1 MDGLSTLPGFGRAR
15 MTFGGRPVDAPTT
28 FGVVNPAT
36 GIEFTSVP
44 DCSPEQLEECIGTA
58 LSGFATWSRRPIAE
72 RRHALRRMADILSE
86 NADFLAT
93 LVTLEQGK
101 PLPASA
107 REIADTAAS
116 LRAAAEI
123 ELDDEIIQDDDRYR
137 VRVQYRPLGPVAII
151 TPWNYPVFLMG
162 MPLGPALLAGNSVIV
177 KPSPFT
183 PVATLEACRL
193 MSAALPEGVLSAVSG
208 GNDLGSRLTSHPGIR
223 KISFTGSVATGRKV
237 AHAAVSDFKRFTLE
251 LGGNDA
257 AILLDDVDLSL
268 VGKGV
273 FWGAFTNCGQICAGI
288 KRLFVPDQLH
298 DAVVDELVARTAR
311 VRIGDGMVAG
321 MHLGPINNEPQLR
334 RVAELVDDAIA
345 QGAKVVTGAAG
356 TNGPGYFYPL
366 TILTDCTD
374 DMRIVREE
382 QFGPVL
388 PILRYQSVDEA
399 VTRANATEFGL
410 SGSVWG
416 RDIARAEDVAGR
428 LDCGTAYV
436 NAHLALEPHIP
447 FGGHKA
453 SGIGVSNGRWGL
465 AEFTN
470 LTVRQTA
477 R

>member
-1 MDGLSTLPGFGRAR
+1 MGVLSAARGSDGVR
-15 MTFGGRPVDAPTT
+15 MVFGGRPVGAAAT
-28 FGVVNPAT
+28 FSVVNPAT
-36 GIEFTSVP
+36 GVEFASVP
-44 DCSPEQLEECIGTA
+44 DCSPEQLNECIETA
-58 LSGFATWSRRPIAE
+58 IAGFAVWSRRPVGE
-72 RRHALRRMADILSE
+72 RRLALTRMADILDE
-86 NADFLAT
+86 NVDYLAT

-101 PLPASA
+101 PLPAAS
-107 REIADTAAS
+107 REIADTAVS

-123 ELDDEIIQDDDRYR
+123 DMDDEVIQDDDRFH
-137 VRVQYRPLGPVAII
+137 VRVQHRPLGPVAII

-208 GNDLGSRLTSHPGIR
+208 GNALGSLMTAHPGIR

-237 AHAAVSDFKRFTLE
+237 AQSAVSDFKRFTLE

-298 DAVVDELVARTAR
+298 DAVVDELVARVAR
-311 VRIGDGMVAG
+311 VRVGDGMVAG

-334 RVAELVDDAIA
+334 RVEELVDDAVA
-345 QGAKVVTGAAG
+345 QGAKVVTGAAKTG
-356 TNGPGYFYPL
+356 GPGYFYPL

-374 DMRIVREE
+374 EMRIVREE
-382 QFGPVL
+382 QFGPAL
-388 PILRYQSVDEA
+388 PILRYRSVDEA
-399 VTRANATEFGL
+399 VSRANSTEFGL

-416 RDIARAEDVAGR
+416 RNVARAEEVAGR

-436 NAHLALEPHIP
+436 NTHLALEPHIP

-465 AEFTN
+465 SEFTN